1 MSKRKFRINRNVL
14 WPFIT
19 LIIAVL
25 TIKAVFAAN
34 KDLSLWALLKT
45 LNDAKPGWLIAT
57 LICMLGFIGFEGLA
71 LKHIL
76 KSADIKLRPMQGL
89 LYAASDQFFSAI
101 TPSATGGQPASA
113 LFMSANSIP
122 TATITVAL
130 LINLIMYTAST
141 VVVGLFSILARPNF
155 LMSLTPASKILIFL
169 GMVVMTTLTILFI
182 ALLRRGAKLHSLGI
196 RLINFLCKI
205 HLMHRKEHWLSRL
218 DHVVYEYALCS
229 DALSGNAKVLVI
241 AFLFNLGQ
249 KVSQISVTPMLNFA
263 FKKPIL
269 TQGFDLWV
277 LQAFSQVGSYC
288 VPIPGGMGATDYIM
302 LDGFSLLFDEDYTY
316 ILETISRSISFY
328 ICTIVTGLIVLI
340 GYIILRLRAR
350 KAKRR
355 V

>member
-1 MSKRKFRINRNVL
+1 MSKRKFNKNTL

-19 LIIAVL
+19 LIIAAL

-34 KDLSLWALLKT
+34 KDLSILALLKT
-45 LNDAKPGWLIAT
+45 LNNAKPGWLIAT
-57 LICMLGFIGFEGLA
+57 LLCMLGFIAFEGLA

-76 KSADIKLRPMQGL
+76 KSADIKVKPMQGL
-89 LYAASDQFFSAI
+89 VYAASDQFFSAI

-113 LFMSANSIP
+113 LFMSANGIP

-130 LINLIMYTAST
+130 LVNLIMYTTST
-141 VVVGLFSILARPNF
+141 VVIGLFSIIARPHL
-155 LMSLTPASKILIFL
+155 LMALSPISKILISL
-169 GMVVMTTLTILFI
+169 GMMVMTILTILFI

-196 RLINFLCKI
+196 TVINFLCRI

-218 DHVVYEYALCS
+218 DHVVYDYTLCS
-229 DALSGNAKVLVI
+229 DALSGNVKVLVI
-241 AFLFNLGQ
+241 AFLLNLGQ

-263 FKKPIL
+263 FKKPCL
-269 TQGFDLWV
+269 SQGFDLWI

-302 LDGFSLLFDEDYTY
+302 LDGFRLLFDEDYTF

-328 ICTIVTGLIVLI
+328 ICTLATGLIVLI
-340 GYIILRLRAR
+340 GYIVVRIRAHQT
-350 KAKRR
+350 KKE
-355 V
+355 

>member
-1 MSKRKFRINRNVL
+1 MSKRKFNKNTL

-19 LIIAVL
+19 LIIAAL

-34 KDLSLWALLKT
+34 KDLSILALLKT
-45 LNDAKPGWLIAT
+45 LNNAKPGWLIAT
-57 LICMLGFIGFEGLA
+57 LLCMLGFIAFEGLA

-76 KSADIKLRPMQGL
+76 KSADIKVKPMQGL
-89 LYAASDQFFSAI
+89 VYAASDQFFSAI

-113 LFMSANSIP
+113 LFMSANGIP

-130 LINLIMYTAST
+130 LVNLIMYTTST
-141 VVVGLFSILARPNF
+141 VVIGLFSIITRPHL
-155 LMSLTPASKILIFL
+155 LMALSPISKILISL
-169 GMVVMTTLTILFI
+169 GMMVMTILTVLFI

-196 RLINFLCKI
+196 TVINFLCRI

-218 DHVVYEYALCS
+218 DHVVYDYTLCS
-229 DALSGNAKVLVI
+229 DALSGNVKVLVI
-241 AFLFNLGQ
+241 AFLLNLGQ

-263 FKKPIL
+263 FKKPCL
-269 TQGFDLWV
+269 SQGFDLWI

-302 LDGFSLLFDEDYTY
+302 LDGFRLLFDEDYTF

-328 ICTIVTGLIVLI
+328 ICTLATGLIVLI
-340 GYIILRLRAR
+340 GYIVVRIRAHQT
-350 KAKRR
+350 KKE
-355 V
+355 